1 MLYLYVYKHWDPLFA
16 VKTDTGEKLCKGG
29 YMSGKI
35 RAQTWKHV
43 IILIFSIVIAL
54 AMALHFSKDAFAE
67 EVLPAVSAEDGTAAE
82 DAQPEEAL
90 PEVGAAGLPEGSA
103 EVDAGL
109 NTAPEDD
116 AAYVNAGSEA
126 FGDAAEETSADALAE
141 SEAKASENAVQTEA
155 AANAESEEK
164 AGKEA
169 AETEAPAD
177 TESGEKTVDE
187 AVKAD
192 EAAPADSAAETADA
206 GKSADAEQSGSAAET
221 ADAGKTADAEQSG
234 STAGTADAGKSAEA
248 EQSGSAA
255 GTADAVNSTEAGT
268 TDSEEV
274 NSGSEGEGSLVK
286 AGETVDPLTY
296 LAECLQY
303 HGDELNPSAYSLRAY
318 TEDGQSI
325 VTEVKDQTP
334 WQTCWGFSAIAASES
349 SILAECYAKWD
360 ELAPGL
366 LEKFGISTFKELCEW
381 IDLSERHLAW
391 FAFTPESEN
400 GHYPS
405 QAGEGL
411 YATEKDKGAVFNA
424 LGGNYY
430 ATSVFARGTGPIEE
444 FRVPYE
450 NNEGV
455 LNEGIKVIANDG
467 TEYLDQDYVGY
478 MTEARYVEYEC
489 LVPQGMTKEEV
500 LDFFKDDPTTQER
513 VRQRLEEGVITRA
526 SRTYK
531 YVDDNGVYYHVV
543 RMNEL
548 EGIAKGYP
556 DILIFEDQ
564 DGIQYKFDPESLSFP
579 RLPLI
584 RRACYDWS
592 VKEELHYASI
602 LELESSNVLP
612 EYCVDNVVDETVI
625 KAIKDEL
632 LSGRGVSVAFC
643 ADTAA
648 PGATDKAKYM
658 NMVNNAW
665 AHYTYY
671 RLASANHGVTIV
683 GFNDNFPKT
692 LFLEGHEPDRE
703 NSWGG
708 GKSSGANFGNWGI
721 DENGDGIGD
730 GYFWLS
736 YWDPTITTV
745 ETFDFNVESLVY
757 ERGEY
762 DIRQYDL
769 MTSAQPMRVTS
780 DMSANVFTAD
790 ATTNIREIGIQPAE
804 DQTTVTYEIYL
815 LDDDATDP
823 TDGVLLTSGSEHY
836 EYSGYHRIKTDKV
849 CIIPEG
855 FRYSVVVK
863 QEAEGKNY
871 VSIFLNLNE
880 QSVIDREARGAQGI
894 TKYYKAVVN
903 KGESYVCYNGQW
915 MDWVDFIPNI
925 QYSYAKGNPGVEEK
939 WIDID
944 NFSIKVYADFINQDL
959 SAEAEKIGS
968 GEGSAKVGV
977 ADKDD
982 AENDA
987 LIALAM
993 VYNDIYNNT
1002 AAENASSVEN
1012 GYISAD
1018 DYDTIAEALIDP
1030 SQEAGL
1036 KVVVET
1042 REIPVTEIDGNGLKK
1057 LLNAANENIALY
1069 ADISLLVFN
1078 SNTGVYLGSL
1088 HRTEKPMELAIALP
1102 SWLID
1107 SSNPVYVLRLHNGVV
1122 EQLETSVEG
1131 GYAFFA
1137 SDLFSQYALAYDISE
1152 PAGEPTEEPTE
1163 VVPAD
1168 PGCENVKQVKCSTEK
1183 KAAKTGTKK
1192 SVETAVKV
1200 VAAETGDASNA
1211 ALWLALM
1218 ALAACA
1224 VLAAVFVKRS
1234 RSGKI

>member
-1 MLYLYVYKHWDPLFA
+1 
-16 VKTDTGEKLCKGG
+16 
-29 YMSGKI
+29 MSGKI

-54 AMALHFSKDAFAE
+54 AMSIHFSKDAFAE
-67 EVLPAVSAEDGTAAE
+67 EVVPAAAAEDGTAAE
-82 DAQPEEAL
+82 DTQEEAL
-90 PEVGAAGLPEGSA
+90 PEVRAAGLSEGSA

-126 FGDAAEETSADALAE
+126 FGDAAEETSADTLAE
-141 SEAKASENAVQTEA
+141 SEAKASEEAVQMEA

-164 AGKEA
+164 AVKEA
-169 AETEAPAD
+169 AKTEAPAD

-221 ADAGKTADAEQSG
+221 ADAGKSAD
-234 STAGTADAGKSAEA
+234 A

-255 GTADAVNSTEAGT
+255 GTADAGKSADAEQSGSAAGTADAGNSTEAGT
-268 TDSEEV
+268 ADSEEV

-381 IDLSERHLAW
+381 LDLSERQLAW

-400 GHYPS
+400 GNHPS

-489 LVPQGMTKEEV
+489 LIPKDMTKEEV
-500 LDFFKDDPTTQER
+500 LDYFKDNPETQER
-513 VRQRLEEGVITRA
+513 VRQRLEEGVVTRA
-526 SRTYK
+526 SETYK

-548 EGIAKGYP
+548 EGLVKGYP

-584 RRACYDWS
+584 HRACYDWS
-592 VKEELHYASI
+592 VNEEMHYASI
-602 LELESSNVLP
+602 LDLESSNVLP

-632 LSGRGVSVAFC
+632 LSGRGVSAAFC
-643 ADTAA
+643 ADTAS
-648 PGATDKAKYM
+648 PGATEKAKYI

-665 AHYTYY
+665 AHYTYD

-692 LFLEGHEPDRE
+692 LFLEGHEPDRDGAWLVK

-736 YWDPTITTV
+736 YWDPTITTI
-745 ETFDFNVESLVY
+745 ETFDFNVEVLVY

-769 MTSAQPMRVTS
+769 MTSAQPIKVTS
-780 DMSANVFTAD
+780 DMGANVFTAD
-790 ATTNIREIGIQPAE
+790 ATTNIREIGVQPAD

-815 LDDDATDP
+815 LNEGATDP
-823 TDGVLLTSGSEHY
+823 TDGVLLTSGSEHF

-855 FRYSVVVK
+855 FRYSVVVT
-863 QEAEGKNY
+863 QEHEGKNY
-871 VSIFLNLNE
+871 VSVFYNFNE
-880 QSVIDREARGAQGI
+880 QSVIDREARGIQGI
-894 TKYYKAVVN
+894 RKYAKAVVN
-903 KGESYVCYNGQW
+903 KGESYIRYDGQW

-925 QYSYAKGNPGVEEK
+925 KYSFAKGSPGVEEN

-944 NFSIKVYADFINQDL
+944 NISIKVYADFIYQDL

-968 GEGSAKVGV
+968 GEGSATVGV

-993 VYNDIYNNT
+993 VYNDIFNNT
-1002 AAENASSVEN
+1002 AAENASTVEN

-1030 SQEAGL
+1030 SRENGL

-1057 LLNAANENIALY
+1057 LLNAANENIARY

-1088 HRTEKPMELAIALP
+1088 HRTENPIELAIALP

-1122 EQLETSVEG
+1122 EQLETSVEN

-1137 SDLFSQYALAYDISE
+1137 SDLFSQYALAYDLSE
-1152 PAGEPTEEPTE
+1152 PAGEPTEETTEETTEEPTD

-1168 PGCENVKQVKCSTEK
+1168 PGCENVKQVKCSTER
-1183 KAAKTGTKK
+1183 KAAKTSTKK
-1192 SVETAVKV
+1192 SSETAVKV

-1224 VLAAVFVKRS
+1224 VLAAVSVK

>member
-1 MLYLYVYKHWDPLFA
+1 MRRTRFFIATISTVDRKQKGGVLYLYVYKHWDPLFA
-16 VKTDTGEKLCKGG
+16 VKTDTGENLCKGG

-54 AMALHFSKDAFAE
+54 AMSLHFSKDAFAE
-67 EVLPAVSAEDGTAAE
+67 EAVPAVAAEDGTAAEDAQSEEVLPEAGTAAE

-90 PEVGAAGLPEGSA
+90 PDVGAAGLSEGSA

-116 AAYVNAGSEA
+116 AAYVNTGSEA

-169 AETEAPAD
+169 AKTEAPAD

-206 GKSADAEQSGSAAET
+206 GKSADAEQSGNAAE
-221 ADAGKTADAEQSG
+221 
-234 STAGTADAGKSAEA
+234 
-248 EQSGSAA
+248 
-255 GTADAVNSTEAGT
+255 TADAVNSTEAGT

-303 HGDELNPSAYSLRAY
+303 HGDELHPSAYSLRAY

-366 LEKFGISTFKELCEW
+366 LEKYGISTFKELCEW

-400 GHYPS
+400 GHYP
-405 QAGEGL
+405 GI
-411 YATEKDKGAVFNA
+411 
-424 LGGNYY
+424 
-430 ATSVFARGTGPIEE
+430 GPIEE

-478 MTEARYVEYEC
+478 ETEARYVDYEC
-489 LVPQGMTKEEV
+489 LIPQGMTKEDV

-692 LFLEGHEPDRE
+692 LFLEGHEPDRDGAWLVK

-1002 AAENASSVEN
+1002 TAENASSVEN

-1030 SQEAGL
+1030 SREAGL

-1042 REIPVTEIDGNGLKK
+1042 REIPVDEIDGNGLKK
-1057 LLNAANENIALY
+1057 LLDAANENIALY

-1088 HRTEKPMELAIALP
+1088 HRTEKPINLAIALP

-1168 PGCENVKQVKCSTEK
+1168 PGCENVKQVKCSTER
-1183 KAAKTGTKK
+1183 KAAKTSTKK
-1192 SVETAVKV
+1192 SSETAVKV
-1200 VAAETGDASNA
+1200 VAAKTGDTSNMV
-1211 ALWLALM
+1211 LWLALM

-1234 RSGKI
+1234 GKI